1 MKKKKC
7 VLNVPPVS
15 APDEERD
22 SQEVCPPQIG
32 KTVWD
37 YKPRVINGAPDSHC
51 TAVPDYSRFALDRTQ
66 QATIDL
72 TLLATNQ
79 GTVFYDFIDQSRL
92 GGLTNIIAPGNRS
105 TGAVFPKFD
114 ITAKDLTT
122 FDMSVQMPQTIFH
135 APSGGFALCEFCGE
149 VIGRWQKGER
159 RHVPPAQAARPSV
172 RAGGGVTVDNQ
183 GNVSPEL
190 RDILGENR
198 SVILKDFFDRRQHTF
213 DFIPEERRL
222 RPSSAGA
229 SKALKGAAGKQL
241 EAKHEDNKVIIRPTK
256 RPAARKEK
264 EPPKNLFTEREYKL
278 VANDLLPEN
287 QFISGCGGDGLLR
300 VDNVTEIDYLKLKD
314 TPHNVVAHQN
324 DQLTFQGSPEVA
336 LDTLNLTS
344 SFEIVLDM
352 SAGTKNIFR
361 IFPMALAPQ
370 NGDQT
375 GSHSHIE
382 GPASRPEK
390 EGRPA
395 QR

>member
-1 MKKKKC
+1 M
-7 VLNVPPVS
+7 
-15 APDEERD
+15 
-22 SQEVCPPQIG
+22 
-32 KTVWD
+32 
-37 YKPRVINGAPDSHC
+37 
-51 TAVPDYSRFALDRTQ
+51 SR
-66 QATIDL
+66 
-72 TLLATNQ
+72 
-79 GTVFYDFIDQSRL
+79 
-92 GGLTNIIAPGNRS
+92 P
-105 TGAVFPKFD
+105 
-114 ITAKDLTT
+114 
-122 FDMSVQMPQTIFH
+122 
-135 APSGGFALCEFCGE
+135 
-149 VIGRWQKGER
+149 
-159 RHVPPAQAARPSV
+159 QAARPSV

-198 SVILKDFFDRRQHTF
+198 SVILKDFFDRQQHTF

-314 TPHNVVAHQN
+314 MLHNVVAHQN

-370 NGDQT
+370 MGIKPDHTHTLKVQLHGQKKKGDPRNGKHLVAACQQRLQLTKEDGGICEKPEAKLLEAIIEANEQNKPSSSSST
-375 GSHSHIE
+375 G
-382 GPASRPEK
+382 
-390 EGRPA
+390 
-395 QR
+395 Q